1 MEIGERIKQVRKA
14 RNCTQQ
20 RFADELNLKRN
31 TIANYE
37 IGLTTPSDR
46 TISDICRI
54 FNVNEVWLHTGEGSM
69 DVEMSRSDEIAA
81 FIGDVLS
88 SKPDFRQQLISVL
101 ARLSLDEW
109 KLLQEMSQELVEEQ
123 KKYDCQ

>member
-101 ARLSLDEW
+101 SRLSLDEW
-109 KLLQEMSQELVEEQ
+109 KLLEKMSQELVEEQ
-123 KKYDCQ
+123 KKSDSQ

>member
-54 FNVNEVWLHTGEGSM
+54 FNVNEVWLYTGEGSM

-101 ARLSLDEW
+101 SRLSLDEW
-109 KLLQEMSQELVEEQ
+109 KLLEKMSQELVEEQ
-123 KKYDCQ
+123 KKSDSQ

>member
-88 SKPDFRQQLISVL
+88 SKPDFRQHLISVL

-109 KLLQEMSQELVEEQ
+109 KLLEKMSQELVEEQ
-123 KKYDCQ
+123 KKSDSQ

>member
-109 KLLQEMSQELVEEQ
+109 KLLEKMSQELVEEQ
-123 KKYDCQ
+123 KKSDSQ

>member
-1 MEIGERIKQVRKA
+1 LEIGERIKQVRKA

-109 KLLQEMSQELVEEQ
+109 KLLEKMSQELVEEQ
-123 KKYDCQ
+123 KKSDSQ